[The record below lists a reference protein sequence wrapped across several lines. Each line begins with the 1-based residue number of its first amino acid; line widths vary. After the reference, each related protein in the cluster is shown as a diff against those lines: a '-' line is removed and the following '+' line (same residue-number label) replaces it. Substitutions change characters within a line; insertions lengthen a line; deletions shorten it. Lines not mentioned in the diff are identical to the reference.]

1 MTFNGASSSDQE
13 TADSSLSFA
22 WRLTAPSGGF
32 VNGSGITFTQTF
44 TDDHIGE
51 WTVRLT
57 VTDAGGSTDVET
69 GKPQDSRQSRYPGE
83 SNLAK
88 DPQHAQQQPERG
100 QNEAKQF
107 GGTKGSSQQ
116 QGKQQGGN
124 RDQQSQQDRDSKQGF
139 EQGRH
144 AGQANFEGGASGNQ
158 PHAPKGTKQ
167 QAQQPQ
173 AGGAKQHGDKY
184 LAGGYFVQIGTA
196 AAPSN
201 RHATWNL
208 QFSKPDGKSAPIL
221 IIVDANTGKVEQV
234 LRN

>member
-1 MTFNGASSSDQE
+1 MSQRQQRGPGSS
-13 TADSSLSFA
+13 
-22 WRLTAPSGGF
+22 
-32 VNGSGITFTQTF
+32 
-44 TDDHIGE
+44 
-51 WTVRLT
+51 
-57 VTDAGGSTDVET
+57 GSTDVET

-100 QNEAKQF
+100 QNEQKQF

-173 AGGAKQHGDKY
+173 AGGAKQHGDKLQGQQGSQGDKQY
-184 LAGGYFVQIGTA
+184 GEGNYAASRDYNERTKQFVESGRVDEA
-196 AAPSN
+196 ARKAAPGSDKEAREMSEAEREGRRPMREEDPAIN
-201 RHATWNL
+201 PDKG
-208 QFSKPDGKSAPIL
+208 SKKPGGPD
-221 IIVDANTGKVEQV
+221 TRQ
-234 LRN
+234 